1 MKNPAII
8 FKRVSKSFN
17 LNREDKLKNRLVSF
31 LEKPQRFWAL
41 KDVSFTI
48 RPREIVGF
56 YGPNGSGKT
65 VIFKLIAGIM
75 QPDSGHIQVHGKVAS
90 IIELGASLHPELSG
104 LDNIFLYSAILGVS
118 KQEVNKNLK
127 DIIEFSELGRF
138 IHVSVKKY
146 SSGMKARLGFSIAIF
161 SNPDILLVDEVFA
174 VGDRSFQMKC
184 LERIKEL
191 SKRVTIL
198 LTSHNLRL
206 LNDICD
212 RIIQMSKINRAI
224 SPPNVFKLLE
234 SLPVGFSFKLEATS
248 SSMLPTIGPGNLL
261 LIKKIPL
268 NQVKENDVVAFFD
281 NTLSDIIVHRVKKV
295 ATGPR
300 GCSLITK
307 GDMADLADPW
317 KISRTSFIGKVIK
330 VIERGN

>member
-1 MKNPAII
+1 
-8 FKRVSKSFN
+8 
-17 LNREDKLKNRLVSF
+17 
-31 LEKPQRFWAL
+31 
-41 KDVSFTI
+41 
-48 RPREIVGF
+48 
-56 YGPNGSGKT
+56 
-65 VIFKLIAGIM
+65 
-75 QPDSGHIQVHGKVAS
+75 
-90 IIELGASLHPELSG
+90 
-104 LDNIFLYSAILGVS
+104 
-118 KQEVNKNLK
+118 
-127 DIIEFSELGRF
+127 
-138 IHVSVKKY
+138 
-146 SSGMKARLGFSIAIF
+146 MKARLGFSIAIF